1 MTDQFYSGHI
11 PTPIGRMIAVVDNH
25 GAVVRLDFEEDRRR
39 PLPVSQISI
48 ARHDDQAV
56 AHIAEQ
62 LHEYF
67 ALERRCFEL
76 ELAPRGTPFLQSA
89 WQQLAQVPYGT
100 MTTYGELA
108 KCADHKSS
116 ARAYGRA
123 NAINPISII
132 VPCHRVIGADG
143 KLTGYS
149 GGLDKKEA
157 LLQLEGCSFQ
167 ERLL

>member
-11 PTPIGRMIAVVDNH
+11 PTPIGRMIAVVNNH

-48 ARHDDQAV
+48 TRHDDQAM

-67 ALERRCFEL
+67 ALERHRFEL

-89 WQQLAQVPYGT
+89 WQHLAQVPYGT

-108 KCADHKSS
+108 KCADRS
-116 ARAYGRA
+116 AARRKTQTIALTSFPAKFTR
-123 NAINPISII
+123 PRPVPFTII
-132 VPCHRVIGADG
+132 AACCVWH
-143 KLTGYS
+143 
-149 GGLDKKEA
+149 
-157 LLQLEGCSFQ
+157 
-167 ERLL
+167 